1 MLIFCLNGIHMEYT
15 ASRTGIS
22 IKHSDNSSYVYNCVT
37 ILTRLLHTENK
48 QSFYEQT
55 L

>member
-1 MLIFCLNGIHMEYT
+1 MSIFSLNGIHMEYT
-15 ASRTGIS
+15 AGIS
-22 IKHSDNSSYVYNCVT
+22 IQHSDNSSVYNCVT

-48 QSFYEQT
+48 QSFYEQP